1 MTPRPPPDGVAERAL
16 EPHRGHGRA
25 RLRAASVHDRGGI
38 RGGVRGPAGRRGR
51 PRRPRLPQGRGR
63 QQHADT
69 QPRRVVPG
77 ALPVLQGE
85 RVLLHRHQQGG
96 EPADPGI
103 HDLPLR
109 VPPSLPRL
117 CLPERAM
124 RPGWGR
130 VPHHP
135 RRHLPQPAASPILP
149 VQPRGRVLPDAL
161 LAVFPVV
168 TGQAGARFQA
178 LAGDA
183 RVLQPKAA
191 ADRSGHSDNHLAGG
205 CRQGGAPAGHH
216 AAVHREGPQ
225 RARHRGQD
233 PAQGELP
240 ARHVE
245 QGSDRF
251 ETRRSVLSRADKGV
265 ADKGGGVEPGLGRLQ
280 RNVRR

>member
-1 MTPRPPPDGVAERAL
+1 
-16 EPHRGHGRA
+16 
-25 RLRAASVHDRGGI
+25 
-38 RGGVRGPAGRRGR
+38 
-51 PRRPRLPQGRGR
+51 
-63 QQHADT
+63 
-69 QPRRVVPG
+69 
-77 ALPVLQGE
+77 
-85 RVLLHRHQQGG
+85 
-96 EPADPGI
+96 
-103 HDLPLR
+103 
-109 VPPSLPRL
+109 
-117 CLPERAM
+117 M

-240 ARHVE
+240 ARQKEPLTNFQTLENPSFLKTENKLKLKLLMEFNNSSYMPEIKAIVPPE
-245 QGSDRF
+245 TPGTTSAAPIAIPFKDRII
-251 ETRRSVLSRADKGV
+251 
-265 ADKGGGVEPGLGRLQ
+265 
-280 RNVRR
+280 